1 LLLTAIVSL
10 SIAFNSDRAYAAS
23 VAGLHSASVEVAS
36 QQNDDRS
43 AAFTIALNQVLIKVS
58 GDEANLLTPGLN
70 AMLNSPEVYV
80 QTYSYRDNPDY
91 LAYLQF
97 RLSQQPKTQG
107 VEKPAPQSAE
117 KQTLEQPLPYILDVS
132 FSAES
137 VENKMNSFGLPIW
150 GTVRPSILLWVVS
163 EQSGERKITSS
174 SDSSVTDVA
183 EIVAQQ
189 RGLPI
194 YFPVVDLA
202 DISAV
207 DIDELWGLYP
217 ESVENASRRYA
228 PDVVVM
234 VRLVD
239 IGDDGWSGDWLVH
252 TKQELLSGSKSGID
266 LLGLWQGL
274 FAQVSSN
281 LASRYAV
288 RKSGESLKDYIDISV
303 SNVST
308 FKDYARLKK
317 YLEALPPVSTSM
329 LSWVNRGEVGY
340 RIELA
345 GTRDQFYEHIAL
357 GGGLVPQLRDITNGS
372 GTFIESDTLS
382 LEQEGDGNTQVDRAP
397 ESEFE
402 AELRLFSQNGQDNTL
417 DSGPL
422 VEYFSWDSVGAASL

>member
-1 LLLTAIVSL
+1 LNNSVLISLLTAIVSL
-10 SIAFNSDRAYAAS
+10 SIAFNSDRAFAMP
-23 VAGLHSASVEVAS
+23 VTGLHSASVEVAS
-36 QQNDDRS
+36 QQDDDRS

-58 GDEANLLTPGLN
+58 GDESSLLTPGLN

-80 QTYSYRDNPDY
+80 QTYSYRDNPGY

-97 RLSQQPKTQG
+97 RLNQDPR
-107 VEKPAPQSAE
+107 AQSAE
-117 KQTLEQPLPYILDVS
+117 KQTFEQPLPYILDVS

-150 GTVRPSILLWVVS
+150 GAVRPSILMWVVS
-163 EQSGERKITSS
+163 EQNGERKITSS
-174 SDSSVTDVA
+174 SDSAVTDVA
-183 EIVAQQ
+183 ETVAQQ

-207 DIDELWGLYP
+207 DIDELWGLFP
-217 ESVENASRRYA
+217 ESVESASRRYA

-239 IGDDGWSGDWLVH
+239 IGGDGWSGDWLVR
-252 TKQELLSGSKSGID
+252 TKQEMLSGSRSGVD

-274 FAQVSSN
+274 LAQVSSN

-288 RKSGESLKDYIDISV
+288 RKSGERLKDYIDISV

-317 YLEALPPVSTSM
+317 YLQALPPVSTSM

-357 GGGLVPQLRDITNGS
+357 GKGLVPQLRNLINTS
-372 GTFIESDTLS
+372 GPAVESDPLL
-382 LEQEGDGNTQVDRAP
+382 LEQEGAGSTQLDREP
-397 ESEFE
+397 ESEFDV
-402 AELRLFSQNGQDNTL
+402 ELRLFSQGSQNNTT
-417 DSGPL
+417 DKGSL